1 MRKIFLTLLIVIMTA
16 SLALAAY
23 QPDIKI
29 LSNDK
34 IAAISDDALLKNY
47 IDACVE
53 IQATN
58 ALHTT
63 SGFTQKEYQAYKD
76 LLRYRILLINEI
88 KNRKLE
94 VPQTE

>member
-1 MRKIFLTLLIVIMTA
+1 MKKIFLTLLIVIMA
-16 SLALAAY
+16 AGLALAAY

-29 LSNDK
+29 LSKDK
-34 IAAISDDALLKNY
+34 IAAVSDDALLKNY

-53 IQATN
+53 IQAAN

-63 SGFTQKEYQAYKD
+63 SGFTQKEYQTYKD